1 RERGKRVDRLPFRDR
16 YRQGRGRHRRARP
29 GPTVPLREPQ
39 RQYPRHDGVGE
50 RRRLRRDLLRAAES
64 ARRQGRRR
72 GGDLGQRELPE
83 RTRGGED
90 RPRHGNDDDR
100 SHRYGGRE
108 AEGPGRRGDGRPV
121 EQHAAHRGHPPD
133 RAAHSHRVPPRRARR
148 ARPMIVHVRDYMIL
162 EVEHLR
168 STTTIR
174 EAIGKLTKSRHHG
187 LPVTDESGKLVG
199 FVSAKELLRHSG
211 EGETPIAKIIRPGTY
226 TAYPETG
233 LDDAARIMFRFGL
246 RDLPIIDERG
256 RLCGILSNLDVVR
269 SHFERA
275 SPMKA
280 DTLKRLLSERY
291 ALPFSFRR
299 GLVPISR
306 LTPIQWKVFEDELEG
321 RRYELERG
329 FAEPVLVVQ
338 KGEEW
343 ILVDGH
349 HRALAAREMGLTQL
363 QAFILTC
370 DRPEEF
376 ATKETGFERI
386 AKEHHLTT
394 VEDIE
399 IDRASHHP
407 LIEVT
412 TQLIRRFEGGSSSDT
427 STTAH

>member
-1 RERGKRVDRLPFRDR
+1 MNVR
-16 YRQGRGRHRRARP
+16 
-29 GPTVPLREPQ
+29 
-39 RQYPRHDGVGE
+39 
-50 RRRLRRDLLRAAES
+50 
-64 ARRQGRRR
+64 
-72 GGDLGQRELPE
+72 
-83 RTRGGED
+83 
-90 RPRHGNDDDR
+90 
-100 SHRYGGRE
+100 
-108 AEGPGRRGDGRPV
+108 
-121 EQHAAHRGHPPD
+121 
-133 RAAHSHRVPPRRARR
+133 
-148 ARPMIVHVRDYMIL
+148 VRDYMIL

-174 EAIGKLTKSRHHG
+174 DAIDKVTRSRHHG
-187 LPVTDESGKLVG
+187 LPVTDDAGQLVG
-199 FVSAKELLRHSG
+199 FVSAKELLRHAA
-211 EGETPIAKIIRPGTY
+211 EADTPIAKIIRPGTY

-246 RDLPIIDERG
+246 RDLPIIDEDG
-256 RLCGILSNLDVVR
+256 KLCGILSNLDVVR

-280 DTLKRLLSERY
+280 DTLKRLLADRY
-291 ALPFSFRR
+291 GLPFSSRR

-306 LTPIQWKVFEDELEG
+306 LTPTQWKVFEDELEG

-338 KGEEW
+338 KGEKW

-376 ATKETGFERI
+376 ATKETGFERM
-386 AKEHHLTT
+386 AQEHHLST
-394 VEDIE
+394 VADIE
-399 IDRASHHP
+399 IDRSSHHP

-412 TQLIRRFEGGSSSDT
+412 TQLLRRFEGGSAPESP
-427 STTAH
+427 STVP

>member
-1 RERGKRVDRLPFRDR
+1 
-16 YRQGRGRHRRARP
+16 
-29 GPTVPLREPQ
+29 
-39 RQYPRHDGVGE
+39 
-50 RRRLRRDLLRAAES
+50 
-64 ARRQGRRR
+64 
-72 GGDLGQRELPE
+72 
-83 RTRGGED
+83 
-90 RPRHGNDDDR
+90 
-100 SHRYGGRE
+100 
-108 AEGPGRRGDGRPV
+108 
-121 EQHAAHRGHPPD
+121 
-133 RAAHSHRVPPRRARR
+133 
-148 ARPMIVHVRDYMIL
+148 MIVRVRDYMIL

-168 STTTIR
+168 STTPIK
-174 EAIGKLTKSRHHG
+174 EAIQKLTKSRHHG
-187 LPVTDESGKLVG
+187 FPVTDASGKLVG
-199 FVSAKELLRHSG
+199 FVSAKELLRHVD
-211 EGETPIAKIIRPGTY
+211 EGDSPISKIIRPGTY
-226 TAYPETG
+226 TAYPDTG

-246 RDLPIIDERG
+246 RDLPIIDESG
-256 RLCGILSNLDVVR
+256 RLCGMLANLDVVR

-291 ALPFSFRR
+291 GLTFKFTR

-306 LTPIQWKVFEDELEG
+306 LTPTQWKVFEDELEG

-338 KGEEW
+338 KGDEW

-370 DRPEEF
+370 DDPEEF
-376 ATKETGFERI
+376 AKKETGFERI
-386 AKEHHLTT
+386 AREHHLAT
-394 VEDIE
+394 VADIE

-412 TQLIRRFEGGSSSDT
+412 TQLIRRFEGGSSTDT